1 MEIISVYIE
10 KYPRIN
16 ASIRI
21 SLKLVHGALFAE
33 NLAKFMK
40 PLLIKGAPS
49 VMTDLKELYFDE
61 AKIAAIGTQLHKWH
75 DSMAEFCTL
84 DGADDQIE
92 QDPTVTLWLKIFLAQ
107 HYLFIRDIDQALTFI
122 N

>member
-1 MEIISVYIE
+1 
-10 KYPRIN
+10 
-16 ASIRI
+16 
-21 SLKLVHGALFAE
+21 LFAE

-61 AKIAAIGTQLHKWH
+61 AKVATIG
-75 DSMAEFCTL
+75 
-84 DGADDQIE
+84 
-92 QDPTVTLWLKIFLAQ
+92 
-107 HYLFIRDIDQALTFI
+107 

>member
-1 MEIISVYIE
+1 
-10 KYPRIN
+10 
-16 ASIRI
+16 
-21 SLKLVHGALFAE
+21 
-33 NLAKFMK
+33 
-40 PLLIKGAPS
+40 
-49 VMTDLKELYFDE
+49 MTDLKELYFDE

-84 DGADDQIE
+84 DGADDQIG